1 MNKNEIIEFS
11 IENIDKFLNENKN
24 ILVNMN
30 LSLDS
35 HEISKSLTGSL
46 NRSLMGNKTKLS
58 EVYDY
63 ISNNFDEISSKVKTI
78 EDKIKEFNNQQKSG
92 YFIDPDNILLLVF
105 FKQFVYIKKLIL
117 EISAAISTHINLI
130 FIYTYLIS
138 KLYDQPHITS
148 NYIFI
153 IQKMIKEEN
162 FDRDYC
168 GVFKNFDKDYCN
180 EFKNFIGENNINK
193 INFIIQNI
201 YQSDTSFEKLVEEL
215 KNKKIEE
222 YIKINIVDHSDSEEK
237 IKSEYKNIKGG
248 ESDSDKFYNI
258 EQKYI
263 IEKNYIL
270 VTKRDIDISILYTE
284 DFLNFI
290 LKDSISVELWFGY
303 NLFIYKRFNFNFN
316 DYQTKINEFIKN
328 KLDNIYLLNVDYL
341 KDLDV
346 PDAGILLPSMIG
358 GFDNKNKYYRDKY
371 LKYKNKYLALKKNF
385 LLNQK

>member
-63 ISNNFDEISSKVKTI
+63 ISNNFDEISNKVKII

-105 FKQFVYIKKLIL
+105 FKQFIYVQKLIL
-117 EISAAISTHINLI
+117 EISTAINAHINLI

-168 GVFKNFDKDYCN
+168 GIFKNFDKEYCN
-180 EFKNFIGENNINK
+180 EFKNFISENNINK
-193 INFIIQNI
+193 IYFIINNI
-201 YQSDTSFEKLVEEL
+201 YQSDTIFSKLVEEL

-222 YIKINIVDHSDSEEK
+222 YIKINIVDYSDSEEK
-237 IKSEYKNIKGG
+237 IKKEYKNIKGG
-248 ESDSDKFYNI
+248 ESDTDKFYNI

-263 IEKNYIL
+263 IEKNYL
-270 VTKRDIDISILYTE
+270 LLTKRDIDISTLYSE

-316 DYQTKINEFIKN
+316 DYQIKINEIIKN
-328 KLDNIYLLNVDYL
+328 KLDNIYLLNVNYL

-358 GFDNKNKYYRDKY
+358 GFNNNNKHYRDKY
-371 LKYKNKYLALKKNF
+371 LKYKKKYLALKQKNMF
-385 LLNQK
+385 NQK